1 MMRASINIQEP
12 GRSEFLAKT
21 LKPETVRSIPRTSV
35 DVDVEDGELVIR
47 VMAED
52 VNALRAALN
61 SYIRWIKLALDTE
74 KTVGGI

>member
-1 MMRASINIQEP
+1 MMRATIRVSEP
-12 GRSEFLAKT
+12 GRSDFLAKT

-35 DVDVEDGELVIR
+35 EVDVEGDELVVN

-61 SYIRWIKLALDTE
+61 SYLRWIKLALDTE
-74 KTVGGI
+74 ETVGGI